1 MPVPEP
7 RSATPRL
14 GALEQEVMDIL
25 WDCPEQLRTRDVLER
40 VTSHTLAYTTV
51 ATVLTNLVKKGM
63 VERIS
68 ADRSWA
74 YRPLQTRS
82 EYAAGLMAQALTISE
97 DPAASFLHFVE
108 TMSEED
114 ATLLRELLVNPAHE
128 SRPGPSGPTA
138 PPAP

>member
-1 MPVPEP
+1 
-7 RSATPRL
+7 
-14 GALEQEVMDIL
+14 MDIL
-25 WDCPEQLRTRDVLER
+25 WDCPEQLRTRDVLQR

-68 ADRSWA
+68 AGRIWA
-74 YRPLQTRS
+74 HRPLQTRS
-82 EYAAGLMAQALTISE
+82 QYAAGLMAEALTISE

-128 SRPGPSGPTA
+128 SGLGRSGPTVPRA
-138 PPAP
+138 T

>member
-1 MPVPEP
+1 MSEP
-7 RSATPRL
+7 RSAIPRL

-25 WDCPEQLRTRDVLER
+25 WDCPEQLRARDVLQR
-40 VTSHTLAYTTV
+40 VTSHALAYTTV

-74 YRPLQTRS
+74 YRPLTTRS
-82 EYAAGLMAQALTISE
+82 QYAAGLMAQALTISE

-108 TMSEED
+108 AMSEED
-114 ATLLRELLVNPAHE
+114 AALLRELLVNPAHE
-128 SRPGPSGPTA
+128 SRLGPSGPTV
-138 PPAP
+138 PRDT